1 MNFFC
6 NKLLVVILCRSD
18 EMSTPSQLIR
28 TSKANAAN
36 QEDDFSLFNQALVD
50 KFRNARS
57 PAMSP
62 ASSPS
67 GSPFDDSGFNSP

>member
-1 MNFFC
+1 M
-6 NKLLVVILCRSD
+6 
-18 EMSTPSQLIR
+18 
-28 TSKANAAN
+28 
-36 QEDDFSLFNQALVD
+36 FNQALVD

-67 GSPFDDSGFNSP
+67 GTFEDSGFNSP